1 MLQPYIKTF
10 LAVAKS
16 GSFSA
21 AAEALYISKV
31 SVMNQMNAM
40 EREVGVKLW
49 ERTSR
54 GVILTE
60 AGQKMEEYAR
70 KLNSLADTALRE
82 TREAGGLPVQTIR
95 IGASMMRPSAS
106 LVELW
111 DSIGSAKPEIQFD
124 IVPFNDGKNGLF
136 DMLNALGDRIDCFVT
151 PGGSTK
157 LLMDYGFLP
166 FGSCQCH
173 VAMSK
178 KHPLAKKK
186 ILRWEDLEGE
196 TLMLLKRGDSYV
208 LDELR
213 DDILRSRPS
222 IRIIDFDGFYDI
234 SAFNL
239 AIRKQYIME
248 TLDIWQNLHPSMVTL
263 PVRWKY
269 EMPYGIMYEKNPSD
283 KVQAFVDTIS
293 DHISYST
300 N

>member
-1 MLQPYIKTF
+1 MLQPYVKTF

-21 AAEALYISKV
+21 AAEVLYISKV
-31 SVMNQMNAM
+31 SVMNQMNAL
-40 EREVGVKLW
+40 ERDAGVKLW

-54 GVILTE
+54 GAVLTE
-60 AGQKMEEYAR
+60 AGQKMAEYAE
-70 KLNSLADTALRE
+70 KLNALADAAMRE
-82 TREAGGLPVQTIR
+82 TREAGGLPAQTIR
-95 IGASMMRPSAS
+95 IGASMMRPSAR

-111 DSIGSAKPEIQFD
+111 DSIGGPKPEIQFD
-124 IVPFNDGKNGLF
+124 IVPFSDGRNGLF
-136 DMLNALGDRIDCFVT
+136 AMLKALGDTIDCFAT
-151 PGGSTK
+151 PGGTTK
-157 LLMDYGFLP
+157 LLMEYGFLP
-166 FGSCQCH
+166 FGQCQCH

-208 LDELR
+208 LDALR
-213 DDILRSRPS
+213 DEALRSHPS

-248 TLDIWQNLHPSMVTL
+248 TLDLWENLHPSMVTL
-263 PVRWKY
+263 PVRWNY
-269 EMPYGIMYEKNPSD
+269 EMPNGIVYAKEPSGIVGTFLASIR
-283 KVQAFVDTIS
+283 K
-293 DHISYST
+293 HISR
-300 N
+300 

>member
-1 MLQPYIKTF
+1 MLQPYVKTF

-21 AAEALYISKV
+21 AAEVLYISKV
-31 SVMNQMNAM
+31 SVMNQMNAL
-40 EREVGVKLW
+40 ERDAGVKLW

-54 GVILTE
+54 GAVLTE
-60 AGQKMEEYAR
+60 AGQKMAEYAE
-70 KLNSLADTALRE
+70 KLNALADAAMRE
-82 TREAGGLPVQTIR
+82 TREAGGLPAQTIR
-95 IGASMMRPSAS
+95 IGASMMRPSAR

-111 DSIGSAKPEIQFD
+111 DSIGGPKPEIQFD
-124 IVPFNDGKNGLF
+124 IVPFSDGRNGLF
-136 DMLNALGDRIDCFVT
+136 AMLKALGDTIDCFAT
-151 PGGSTK
+151 PGGTTK
-157 LLMDYGFLP
+157 LLMEYGFLP
-166 FGSCQCH
+166 FGQCQCH

-208 LDELR
+208 LDALR
-213 DDILRSRPS
+213 DEALRSHPS

-248 TLDIWQNLHPSMVTL
+248 TLDLWENLHPSMVTL
-263 PVRWKY
+263 PVRWNY
-269 EMPYGIMYEKNPSD
+269 EMPYGIVYAKEPSGIVGTFLASIR
-283 KVQAFVDTIS
+283 K
-293 DHISYST
+293 HISR
-300 N
+300 